1 MSHREYRKN
10 HKNLAHQVSHGS
22 PGSPVANVKFDGQTV
37 LTVADVVTMVE
48 WATEC
53 TDANRAAALLDVI
66 KDMGGLQMLRDLA
79 AQQGT
84 RP

>member
-22 PGSPVANVKFDGQTV
+22 PGSALAHVKFDGHTV
-37 LTVADVVTMVE
+37 LTADDVVTMVE

-53 TDANRAAALLDVI
+53 ADANRAAALLDVI